1 MENPPIKDVF
11 PIGKGEFPAGH
22 VSLLDGIS
30 NFRII
35 ATLIPHRILPHILSP
50 RCDDGEATD
59 QSSDLNKQLGKQ
71 KPDSQMRP
79 MGLVYFTYMKWPTV
93 MIFHVGKLA
102 AIVPLGR
109 IWLGQIP
116 GASSRNVAKYSG

>member
-22 VSLLDGIS
+22 VSLLEGIS

-35 ATLIPHRILPHILSP
+35 ATLIPHRILPRILSP

-59 QSSDLNKQLGKQ
+59 QSSDLSTSSWGQQ

-79 MGLVYFTYMKWPTV
+79 MGLVYFTYMNGLQLMV
-93 MIFHVGKLA
+93 FHVGKLA
-102 AIVPLGR
+102 AIVP
-109 IWLGQIP
+109 WV
-116 GASSRNVAKYSG
+116 ASGLVKFQVHPVET